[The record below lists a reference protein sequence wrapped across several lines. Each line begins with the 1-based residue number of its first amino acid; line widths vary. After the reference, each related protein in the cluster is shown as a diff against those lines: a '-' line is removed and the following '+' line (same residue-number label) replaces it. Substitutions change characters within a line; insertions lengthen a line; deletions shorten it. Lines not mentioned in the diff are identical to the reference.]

1 MQKYNQH
8 KNVKVYDKNANNV
21 EQDSSVG
28 SRELDFIKANP
39 ILFIILEWGALAAA
53 NANWSGLI
61 LGTILSIAAVIGGY
75 EYSKISKV
83 HGSIMLVF
91 AIIVLIVQF

>member
-28 SRELDFIKANP
+28 SRELDFMVNFIMKLATAN
-39 ILFIILEWGALAAA
+39 
-53 NANWSGLI
+53 
-61 LGTILSIAAVIGGY
+61 
-75 EYSKISKV
+75 
-83 HGSIMLVF
+83 
-91 AIIVLIVQF
+91 